1 MIFLCPSVVLLLTF
15 GIIYLIAVRFS
26 LSNKH
31 SNEINSKILKGLF
44 LFFLELIFSAV
55 ENVIVL
61 ELDKL
66 NWCQKTNMWY
76 FNFLILLANVF
87 LQLSWEVDKAY
98 SALQKTSAPRIEPG
112 HCVFFIFFFFGME
125 SCSRFLKNQKFQK
138 QPPEVLCKKVVL
150 KNILRKT
157 PVWESLFNK
166 VAGLKIYI
174 LKNISERLLL

>member
-1 MIFLCPSVVLLLTF
+1 MVFLCPSVVLLLTF

-76 FNFLILLANVF
+76 FNFLMLLANVF

-98 SALQKTSAPRIEPG
+98 SALQETSAPRIEPG
-112 HCVFFIFFFFGME
+112 HCVFFFFFFLGWNRVQDF
-125 SCSRFLKNQKFQK
+125 SKIKNSRSSHQRCS
-138 QPPEVLCKKVVL
+138 VKK
-150 KNILRKT
+150 
-157 PVWESLFNK
+157 LF
-166 VAGLKIYI
+166 LKIYSGKHLCGSLFLI
-174 LKNISERLLL
+174 KLQA